1 MSNIKNKPFL
11 LTSAERSGKSIY
23 TTYVPPIITFISILI
38 AGFSAFISYENSKE
52 ASKIAI
58 ASLNN
63 STESKNIAELS
74 LKVLSESRKMAE
86 LSYNNSKKLIKIENL
101 SLNTALE
108 YKRIANESHKTSRLI
123 AGLELTPTI
132 LLRATFYKIKN
143 VPPHI
148 RITNNGPIDTNIVEL
163 QIEHIRYKEDKDGNG
178 KISMRMSASEDKIV
192 IKKLS
197 TLQPPTMIP
206 IPDKWLNMDRLEIL
220 HSPLEHNILEI
231 KVTYKRYPDMM
242 EFTRRCYYF
251 INPKKIWVP
260 EDDNTLTPKVYE
272 KIKRVIFESVPEQNI
287 FDNNIKKYIP
297 EDLDTDPSH

>member
-1 MSNIKNKPFL
+1 MSNKKNTTFIL
-11 LTSAERSGKSIY
+11 SSAERSGKSFY
-23 TTYVPPIITFISILI
+23 ATYVPLIITFISVLI
-38 AGFSAFISYENSKE
+38 AGISAFISYKNSKE
-52 ASKIAI
+52 ASRIAI
-58 ASLNN
+58 ASFNN
-63 STESKNIAELS
+63 STESKKIAELS
-74 LKVLSESRKMAE
+74 LNILSESRKIAE
-86 LSYNNSKKLIKIENL
+86 LTYNNSKELTKTGKL

-108 YKRIANESHKTSRLI
+108 YKNIAMESYKTSRLI

-148 RITNNGPIDTNIVEL
+148 RITNNGPIDANMVEL
-163 QIEHIRYKEDKDGNG
+163 QLEHIRYKEDKDGNG

-242 EFTRRCYYF
+242 EFTRRYYYF

-272 KIKRVIFESVPEQNI
+272 KIKRVIFESVPDQNI